1 MKTDLDQSPE
11 NMDGKTSLET
21 AKPLPVV
28 GKGSVP
34 SEKLTDVEIN
44 AAASGLGLTKVK
56 AETIKRLR
64 DVGIAAE
71 QFGAIKVALGRVLVC
86 DDRLDSLM
94 DVVLDV
100 AQNSPDDDQRVRAAA
115 AGSSL
120 ANQISRNADLV
131 YKMQAQNM
139 LTDGGEKRKFHSFA
153 PGDIVVPVQH
163 NVQVNLA
170 EKAET

>member
-1 MKTDLDQSPE
+1 MKTDTDQLPE
-11 NMDGKTSLET
+11 NTDGETSLET
-21 AKPLPVV
+21 VKPTPVV

-44 AAASGLGLTKVK
+44 DAASGLGLTKIK
-56 AETIKRLR
+56 AETIRRLR
-64 DVGIAAE
+64 DIGVAAE

-94 DVVLDV
+94 DVVIDV
-100 AQNSPDDDQRVRAAA
+100 AKNSPDDDQKVRAAA

-131 YKMQAQNM
+131 YKMQVQNM
-139 LTDGGEKRKFHSFA
+139 LSDGGERRKFHTFS
-153 PGDIVVPVQH
+153 PGDIVVPVQS
-163 NVQVNLA
+163 NVHVSLA
-170 EKAET
+170 GTAKT